1 MKNYPLSKSQNFIG
15 AARYLGMAKL
25 KLKIEGMACEKCVA
39 KVEEALKNKGVSD
52 LHVKIGSAS
61 CTYDESSVSEEQLV
75 EAVVDAGF
83 PAKVKKG
90 LF

>member
-1 MKNYPLSKSQNFIG
+1 
-15 AARYLGMAKL
+15 MAKL
-25 KLKIEGMACEKCVA
+25 KLKIDGMACAMCVA

-52 LHVKIGSAS
+52 LQVKIGSAS
-61 CTYDESSVSEEQLV
+61 CTYDESSVTEEQLV